1 MIMNLRMNFRLLIPL
16 LILICFQGLCCDS
29 TTIIAHRGV
38 SSLAPENTM
47 PAFQLGIDLNVD
59 YLELDVQKSSDD
71 SLMVIHDPTV
81 DGTTSYSGLVSSYTY
96 NELKL
101 MDAGSWFSNEYIGTE
116 IPTLFEV
123 LALAQN
129 RIKVCVELKASN
141 IESQAMQLIESMGM
155 IDQVVIFS
163 FSLSQLEIVKNINPN
178 VKVCYLSSVM
188 TSGDIDEAL
197 SINAEILGVGQDPS
211 VTNIMAARDA
221 GLEIWNYTVNDARL
235 MLNKMSKGLTGI
247 ITDNAHDLIALK
259 GYMRNGGLLAHW
271 SFDENSGNTTQD
283 QSYNGNQ
290 LNTSSASWT
299 SGISGS
305 ALNFDGVNDFVA
317 VTPTPSLNISL
328 DAVSISVWVKLDLLP
343 SQMPDGFGP
352 IYDSDEDYY
361 ILYLDKNNEE
371 LRFKVKDDN
380 GLTARPGIPESQL
393 TLNQW
398 VHIAAVYNGKEAMI
412 FLNGELMDSH
422 TTSGIGEL
430 GTNQSAELG
439 RNNGNYFKGSID
451 EFRIYDRPLSYQ
463 EVIML
468 STNTSSECSF
478 SEEQVYAMSDLNTN
492 LISDVSSCPPINVS
506 AEYELPRNV
515 FDFDGMHY
523 VNLESVIDDI
533 QNDSHSF
540 FAWVKTSNPT
550 SDERVFAVNDR
561 YGGNRFLFGIYNGKM
576 DIYVPSDH
584 YSGSSLIN
592 DDQWHYVGYTWNVT
606 SNNLRLYVD
615 GIEELSV
622 SLDLTVESTDRASL
636 GQEFDGFQASNYY
649 HGQMADISIW
659 SSSVNA
665 GDITLHMMSTI
676 NENAANLV
684 GLYKRPV
691 QCSWSLEDASSQSNH
706 GIMCRPVF
714 SSFEYLPGYT
724 STDFNV
730 TWMDSDGNILSSNP
744 QLNTTIENST
754 HIYYQ
759 AINGNIHILD
769 TIEFETYPLP
779 DVFLGSDTLI
789 CAGNSFIL
797 DAGQHDS
804 YLWNDN
810 STSST
815 LSPDLSVS
823 GQYAYS
829 VTVTN
834 NFGCTAYD
842 EINIEVQDCASFED
856 VAMEDIIFYPNPFRD
871 VVYSNVNLEDY
882 EIEIFDI
889 NGRQIPFHIDNDRI
903 YFSSIKNRLLYNTH
917 KKNKLIKM
925 IVQ

>member
-1 MIMNLRMNFRLLIPL
+1 MKYTQFSIILLFIHS
-16 LILICFQGLCCDS
+16 FLCCFCCD
-29 TTIIAHRGV
+29 TTIIVAHRGV
-38 SSLAPENTM
+38 SSLAPENTL

-59 YLELDVQKSSDD
+59 YIELDVQKSSDD

-81 DGTTSYSGLVSSYTY
+81 NGTTNYSGLVSSYSY
-96 NELKL
+96 SQLKQ
-101 MDAGSWFSNEYIGTE
+101 MDAGSWFSNEYLGTE
-116 IPTLFEV
+116 IPTLYES
-123 LALAQN
+123 LALAQGKT
-129 RIKVCVELKASN
+129 KVCVELKASN
-141 IESQAMQLIESMGM
+141 IESQAIQLIEDMGM
-155 IDQVVIFS
+155 IDDVVIFS
-163 FSLSQLEIVKNINPN
+163 FSLSQLQIVKNINPN
-178 VKVCYLSSVM
+178 IKVCFLSSIM
-188 TSGDIDEAL
+188 TPGDIDEAL
-197 SINAEILGVGQDPS
+197 SIDAEILGVGQDPS
-211 VTNIMAARDA
+211 VANIMAARNA
-221 GLEIWNYTVNDARL
+221 GLEIWNYTVNDARS

-247 ITDNAHDLIALK
+247 ITDNAHDMLALK
-259 GYMRNGGLLAHW
+259 GYIQNGGLMAHW
-271 SFDENSGNTTQD
+271 SFDENSGSNTQD
-283 QSYNGNQ
+283 LSHNGNG
-290 LNTSSASWT
+290 LNTSNASWAT
-299 SGISGS
+299 GTSGS
-305 ALNFDGVNDFVA
+305 ALNFDGVNNFVT

-328 DAVSISVWVKLDLLP
+328 DAVSMSIWVKLDQLP
-343 SQMPDGFGP
+343 SQMIDGFGP

-380 GLTARPGIPESQL
+380 GLTARPGIAESEL

-398 VHIAAVYNGKEAMI
+398 IHIAAVYNGKEAMI
-412 FLNGELMDSH
+412 FLNGELMDSN

-439 RNNGNYFKGSID
+439 RNDGNYFKGSID

-468 STNTSSECSF
+468 STLSSSEFSF
-478 SEEQVYAMSDLNTN
+478 NEEQIYAVSDLNSN
-492 LISDVSSCPPINVS
+492 LLDDVNACQPINLS
-506 AEYELPRNV
+506 AGYDLPRNI

-561 YGGNRFLFGIYNGKM
+561 YGGNRFLFGIHDGKI

-584 YSGSSLIN
+584 YSGSSLVN

-606 SNNLRLYVD
+606 SNNLQLYVD
-615 GIEELSV
+615 GLEELSV

-649 HGQMADISIW
+649 HGEMADISIW
-659 SSSVNA
+659 NSSVNA
-665 GDITLHMMSTI
+665 GDIALHMISTI
-676 NENAANLV
+676 NENASNLV

-706 GIMCRPVF
+706 GVMCRPLF
-714 SSFEYLPGYT
+714 SSFEYLSGYT

-730 TWMDSDGNILSSNP
+730 TWMDSDGNVLYSNP
-744 QLNTTIENST
+744 QLNTTIESST
-754 HIYYQ
+754 QIYYQ
-759 AINGNIHILD
+759 ALNGNIHILD
-769 TIEFETYPLP
+769 TIEIEAYPLP
-779 DVFLGSDTLI
+779 DLFLGSDTLT
-789 CAGNSFIL
+789 CAGNSLIL

-834 NFGCTAYD
+834 NYGCIAFD

-856 VAMEDIIFYPNPFRD
+856 VAMEDIMFYPNPFRE
-871 VVYSNVNLEDY
+871 VIYSNVNLEDY
-882 EIEIFDI
+882 DIEIYDI
-889 NGRQIPFHIDNDRI
+889 KGHNITSFQKEINALNFFKPKGI
-903 YFSSIKNRLLYNTH
+903 Y
-917 KKNKLIKM
+917 LIKFKNDER
-925 IVQ
+925 IFIISSLK

>member
-1 MIMNLRMNFRLLIPL
+1 MKYTQFSIILLFIHS
-16 LILICFQGLCCDS
+16 FLCCFCCD
-29 TTIIAHRGV
+29 TTIIIAHRGV
-38 SSLAPENTM
+38 SSLAPENTI

-59 YLELDVQKSSDD
+59 YIELDVQKSSDD

-81 DGTTSYSGLVSSYTY
+81 NGTTNYSGLVSAYSYSQ
-96 NELKL
+96 LKQ
-101 MDAGSWFSNEYIGTE
+101 MDAGSWFSNEYLGTE
-116 IPTLFEV
+116 IPTLYES
-123 LALAQN
+123 LALAQGKT
-129 RIKVCVELKASN
+129 KVCVELKASN
-141 IESQAMQLIESMGM
+141 IESQAMQLIEDMGM
-155 IDQVVIFS
+155 IDDVVIFS
-163 FSLSQLEIVKNINPN
+163 FSLSQLQIVKNINPN
-178 VKVCYLSSVM
+178 IKVCFLSSIM
-188 TSGDIDEAL
+188 TPGDIDEAL
-197 SINAEILGVGQDPS
+197 SIDAEILGVGQDPS
-211 VTNIMAARDA
+211 VANIMAARNA
-221 GLEIWNYTVNDARL
+221 GLEIWNYTVNDARS

-271 SFDENSGNTTQD
+271 PFDENSGNTTQD
-283 QSYNGNQ
+283 LSFNGNQ
-290 LNTSSASWT
+290 LNTSNASWT
-299 SGISGS
+299 SGINGS
-305 ALNFDGVNDFVA
+305 ALDFDGVNDFVT

-328 DAVSISVWVKLDLLP
+328 DAVSMSVWVKLDQLP
-343 SQMPDGFGP
+343 SQITDGFGP

-371 LRFKVKDDN
+371 LRFKVKDEN
-380 GLTARPGIPESQL
+380 GLTARPGIPQSQL
-393 TLNQW
+393 ILNQW
-398 VHIAAVYNGKEAMI
+398 IHIAAVYNGKEAMI

-468 STNTSSECSF
+468 STSSLSECSF
-478 SEEQVYAMSDLNTN
+478 SEELVYAMSDLDEN
-492 LISDVSSCPPINVS
+492 LIDDVSSCPPINLS
-506 AEYELPRNV
+506 AEYDLPRNV

-561 YGGNRFLFGIYNGKM
+561 YGGNRFLFGIHDGKM

-584 YSGSSLIN
+584 YSGSSLVN

-615 GIEELSV
+615 GVEELSV
-622 SLDLTVESTDRASL
+622 SLDLTIESTDRASL

-649 HGQMADISIW
+649 HGEMADISIW
-659 SSSVNA
+659 NSSVNA
-665 GDITLHMMSTI
+665 GDITLHMISTI

-684 GLYKRPV
+684 GLYKRPI
-691 QCSWSLEDASSQSNH
+691 QCSWSLEDASLHSNH
-706 GIMCRPVF
+706 GVMCRPLF

-730 TWMDSDGNILSSNP
+730 TWMDSDGNILSNNA
-744 QLNTTIENST
+744 QVNTTIESST
-754 HIYYQ
+754 QIYYQ
-759 AINGNIHILD
+759 ALNGNIHVLD
-769 TIEFETYPLP
+769 TIEIEAYPLP
-779 DVFLGSDTLI
+779 DLFLGSDTLI
-789 CAGNSFIL
+789 CAGNSLIL

-804 YLWNDN
+804 YLWSDN
-810 STSST
+810 STFST
-815 LSPDLSVS
+815 LSPDFSVS

-829 VTVTN
+829 VIVTN
-834 NFGCTAYD
+834 SFGCTASD
-842 EINIEVQDCASFED
+842 EINIEVQDCASVED
-856 VAMEDIIFYPNPFRD
+856 VSLEDIIFYPNPFRE
-871 VVYSNVNLEDY
+871 VIYSNINLEEY
-882 EIEIFDI
+882 EIEVFDVL
-889 NGRQIPFHIDNDRI
+889 GRRIHFSRNDI
-903 YFSSIKNRLLYNTH
+903 YSLSIQNETEGFVFIRIKNIMFPLYKFNG
-917 KKNKLIKM
+917 
-925 IVQ
+925 

>member
-1 MIMNLRMNFRLLIPL
+1 MKVQLCFRLLFPL
-16 LILICFQGLCCDS
+16 LFLHFFQGICCDS

-101 MDAGSWFSNEYIGTE
+101 MDAGSWFSNEYAGTE

-123 LALAQN
+123 LALAQD

-178 VKVCYLSSVM
+178 VKVCYLSSIM

-211 VTNIMAARDA
+211 VTNIMAARNA
-221 GLEIWNYTVNDARL
+221 GLEIWNYTVNDARS

-247 ITDNAHDLIALK
+247 ITDNAHDLIVLK

-283 QSYNGNQ
+283 LSYNGNQ
-290 LNTSSASWT
+290 LNTSNASWT

-328 DAVSISVWVKLDLLP
+328 DAVSMSVWVKLDLLP

-380 GLTARPGIPESQL
+380 GLTARPGIPQSQL
-393 TLNQW
+393 ILNQW
-398 VHIAAVYNGKEAMI
+398 IHIAAVYNGKEAMI

-422 TTSGIGEL
+422 TTTGIGEL

-451 EFRIYDRPLSYQ
+451 ELRIYDRPLSYQ

-468 STNTSSECSF
+468 SSSSSSECDF
-478 SEEQVYAMSDLNTN
+478 SEEQVFAMSDFNAN
-492 LISDVSSCPPINVS
+492 LINDVSSCPPINVS
-506 AEYELPRNV
+506 TEYDLPRNV
-515 FDFDGMHY
+515 FGFDGMHY
-523 VNLESVIDDI
+523 VNLESVI
-533 QNDSHSF
+533 
-540 FAWVKTSNPT
+540 
-550 SDERVFAVNDR
+550 
-561 YGGNRFLFGIYNGKM
+561 
-576 DIYVPSDH
+576 
-584 YSGSSLIN
+584 
-592 DDQWHYVGYTWNVT
+592 
-606 SNNLRLYVD
+606 
-615 GIEELSV
+615 
-622 SLDLTVESTDRASL
+622 
-636 GQEFDGFQASNYY
+636 
-649 HGQMADISIW
+649 
-659 SSSVNA
+659 
-665 GDITLHMMSTI
+665 
-676 NENAANLV
+676 
-684 GLYKRPV
+684 
-691 QCSWSLEDASSQSNH
+691 
-706 GIMCRPVF
+706 
-714 SSFEYLPGYT
+714 
-724 STDFNV
+724 
-730 TWMDSDGNILSSNP
+730 
-744 QLNTTIENST
+744 
-754 HIYYQ
+754 
-759 AINGNIHILD
+759 
-769 TIEFETYPLP
+769 
-779 DVFLGSDTLI
+779 
-789 CAGNSFIL
+789 
-797 DAGQHDS
+797 
-804 YLWNDN
+804 
-810 STSST
+810 
-815 LSPDLSVS
+815 
-823 GQYAYS
+823 
-829 VTVTN
+829 
-834 NFGCTAYD
+834 YD
-842 EINIEVQDCASFED
+842 
-856 VAMEDIIFYPNPFRD
+856 
-871 VVYSNVNLEDY
+871 
-882 EIEIFDI
+882 
-889 NGRQIPFHIDNDRI
+889 
-903 YFSSIKNRLLYNTH
+903 IKND
-917 KKNKLIKM
+917 
-925 IVQ
+925 